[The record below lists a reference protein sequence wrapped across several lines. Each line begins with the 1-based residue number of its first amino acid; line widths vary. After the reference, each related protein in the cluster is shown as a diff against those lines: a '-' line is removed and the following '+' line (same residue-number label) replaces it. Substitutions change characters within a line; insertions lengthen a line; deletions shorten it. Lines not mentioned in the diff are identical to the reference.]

1 MWSFESLLLW
11 KRNVMIFCYGFIML
25 FVASVHPVTA
35 TLLQNA
41 TRRWLIFTKVI
52 ARWEFFLS
60 HLLDLCVV
68 LVKLIVD
75 GCFCSDLLSTGWSG
89 GNRSFPASTGG
100 GSPRDARVAGAF
112 GSGLFWRFGFYI
124 WTWIIKPVPWKSVRV
139 SCPVCLREGFAG
151 RDADESTQERA
162 SHQLQS
168 AQFILLFQ
176 PVQQHALLI
185 PHQQRFVQS
194 TACPAQIRWVWS
206 WCSEWRVC
214 HFRFFSVSVLPKH
227 HYREQRWH
235 WWMQMQM
242 CPWQTSMIGRRK
254 KI

>member
-35 TLLQNA
+35 TLLQMPPEDDWFSQRSLRVGSSFYH
-41 TRRWLIFTKVI
+41 TC
-52 ARWEFFLS
+52 
-60 HLLDLCVV
+60 LDLCVV

-75 GCFCSDLLSTGWSG
+75 GCFCSDLLSTGWSA
-89 GNRSFPASTGG
+89 GNRSLSSIYRRRTT
-100 GSPRDARVAGAF
+100 
-112 GSGLFWRFGFYI
+112 SGRKSGWCFWI
-124 WTWIIKPVPWKSVRV
+124 WTVLKIRLLYLDLDYKARSLEIVRV

-151 RDADESTQERA
+151 RDAVESTQERA

-214 HFRFFSVSVLPKH
+214 HFRFFSVSAF
-227 HYREQRWH
+227 R
-235 WWMQMQM
+235 MQCCQSIITENRGDIDV
-242 CPWQTSMIGRRK
+242 CKCRCVRDKQAW
-254 KI
+254 